1 MDRRKHGDR
10 GKWRQGGERTYRFAL
25 SSRSRAFLSILL
37 ILCSL
42 LLVFSSSARQSQA
55 FDVPKKEE
63 GKTKVAPK
71 ISAKAKLSFGY
82 DNNVSER
89 RADRTESRFYQF
101 YVNSGMYMLP
111 ARRTLLSMKLQNG
124 LKYLDASSLSGES
137 VLINGLNVNLSH
149 RISERLMPEIQSE
162 IRGRTSIHSDGGVFP
177 SEEAY
182 LRGFAGLALKAIVLS
197 DITAQAFFRYR
208 FTNFEDFDPFDRR
221 GPQMGLKADVRL
233 LPDSTV
239 SLQYSRAETR
249 YHKWDLLMTSDGKES
264 RLDVVDDITLCAQI
278 YKYFLFD
285 ITYSY
290 QNSESDADGYSYRA
304 NRLTI
309 LLARNL
315 PQDIMFQLYA
325 LARSIDYRSAS
336 AGAAA
341 TQVELDDDD
350 RGVLTV
356 KLSRDI
362 REGCSLE
369 IQADLRRSRSY
380 SEDGLYTKGVFSSSL
395 SFHF

>member
-1 MDRRKHGDR
+1 MDRRGKRDRGTRRQGDR
-10 GKWRQGGERTYRFAL
+10 GRYGFAL
-25 SSRSRAFLSILL
+25 FLL

-42 LLVFSSSARQSQA
+42 FLALSSFASQSQA
-55 FDVPKKEE
+55 SDVLPEKK
-63 GKTKVAPK
+63 AN

-89 RADRTESRFYQF
+89 RENRTESRFYQF
-101 YVNSGMYMLP
+101 YVNSGMYMIP

-124 LKYLDASSLSGES
+124 LKHLDASSLSGES
-137 VLINGLNVNLSH
+137 VLINGLNLNLSH
-149 RISERLMPEIQSE
+149 RLSGRFMPEIQSE
-162 IRGRTSIHSDGGVFP
+162 VRGRTSIHDDSGVPP
-177 SEEAY
+177 SEEAF
-182 LRGFAGLALKAIVLS
+182 LRGFSGLALRTVLIS
-197 DITAQAFFRYR
+197 DVTARAFFRYK

-221 GPQMGLKADVRL
+221 GPQMGLRADVRL

-239 SLQYSRAETR
+239 SLQYSHAEMR
-249 YHKWDLLMTSDGKES
+249 YRKWSLLSIDEKTS
-264 RLDVVDDITLCAQI
+264 RLDTVDDITFSAQM
-278 YKYFLFD
+278 YMYFLFD

-290 QNSESDADGYSYRA
+290 QNNDSDAEGYSYRA
-304 NRLTI
+304 NRLNI

-325 LARSIDYRSAS
+325 LLRSIDYRSAS
-336 AGAAA
+336 TGAAA

-350 RGVLTV
+350 RAVLTI

-362 REGCSLE
+362 SEGCSLE